1 MNLAE
6 HRHTE
11 SDKGKAMVR
20 LTTTILKFFFL
31 ILFISSFHAE
41 AQELRKVRL
50 APHWIPQSQFAG
62 FYVAL
67 EKGIYR
73 KYSLD
78 VEIIQGGPR
87 QSSAEML
94 QKGQTDFALLW
105 LSNAMQLRHQGVRI
119 VNIAQLVNR
128 SSLMLVARK
137 SSGIKT
143 PRDMNGKKVGI
154 WGGDFEIQPNAFFK
168 KYNIKVKTIQQGN
181 SINLFFFGGIDV
193 TSAMWY
199 NEYHTILNSGIEPEQ
214 LQTFFFADHGLN
226 FPEEGIYC
234 SDSLLQANPKL
245 CRDFLQATFEGWKYA
260 DQNREEAIRIV
271 MQYMKNAKY
280 STNKA
285 HQRWMLEKM
294 IELYF
299 PDSSSTWFHR
309 LTKEG
314 YQLVGDTMKS
324 NGLIRSIPPFEE
336 LYRPVTS
343 GRKP

>member
-1 MNLAE
+1 M
-6 HRHTE
+6 T
-11 SDKGKAMVR
+11 R
-20 LTTTILKFFFL
+20 LSSIMLRYLIVFFVAVS
-31 ILFISSFHAE
+31 ISSQ
-41 AQELRKVRL
+41 AQELRKVRI

-62 FYVAL
+62 YYVAL
-67 EKGIYR
+67 EKGIYK
-73 KYSLD
+73 KYNLD

-87 QSSAEML
+87 TSSAEL
-94 QKGQTDFALLW
+94 LRKGETEFALLW
-105 LSNAMQLRHQGVRI
+105 LSNAIQLRHQGVQL

-143 PRDMNGKKVGI
+143 PKDMNGKKVGI
-154 WGGDFEIQPNAFFK
+154 WGGDFEIQPMAFIK
-168 KYNIKVKTIQQGN
+168 KYNLKVRTIQQGN

-199 NEYHTILNSGIEPEQ
+199 NEYHTIINSGINPDQ

-245 CRDFLQATFEGWKYA
+245 CQDFLSATFEGWKYA

-271 MQYMKNAKY
+271 IQYMKHARY

-285 HQRWMLEKM
+285 HQRWMLARM

-299 PDSSSTWFHR
+299 PEGSAEGFSKLS
-309 LTKEG
+309 KES
-314 YQLVGDTMKS
+314 YTLVGTTMIS
-324 NGLIRSIPPFEE
+324 NGLIKNIPPFET
-336 LYRPVTS
+336 LY
-343 GRKP
+343 KPISLGGKK